1 MAKSSGPPSRWN
13 DERVERIMGTLLQ
26 SGVIISGLVVLAGGV
41 LYIVRYGRL
50 SVNYE
55 AFVPERASLR
65 SLRAVGNP
73 ALHGDGRAI
82 IQCGLLLLVATP
94 VARVLFSIIAF
105 ELEKDRLYVALTVI
119 VFVILMYSLLGGAS

>member
-1 MAKSSGPPSRWN
+1 MTGSKRAPSRWN

-65 SLRAVGNP
+65 SLRAVGNS
-73 ALHGDGRAI
+73 ALHGDGRAF
-82 IQCGLLLLVATP
+82 IQWGLLLLVATP

-105 ELEKDRLYVALTVI
+105 ALEKDRLYVALTVI